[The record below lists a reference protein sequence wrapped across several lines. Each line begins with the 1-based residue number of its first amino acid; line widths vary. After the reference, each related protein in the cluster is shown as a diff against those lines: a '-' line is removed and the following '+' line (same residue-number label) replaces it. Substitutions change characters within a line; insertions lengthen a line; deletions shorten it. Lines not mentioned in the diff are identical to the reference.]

1 MVPLTLFIWD
11 RLPVNR
17 IENAPSKIGES
28 FSSNKLGKWA
38 EEKRN
43 VSRNRKLYS
52 TFTWPVAITAAM
64 AGTKE
69 IGFEVNLRVRVNSRR
84 NSPFSSPFFND
95 PFFGFGRE
103 ESLTVNLPNKEIE
116 IKPLPTTN
124 RPLNFS
130 GAIGKFNAISSI
142 DADQIEVGDPIRF
155 NFAIE
160 GKGNFAAIPAPV
172 IESNENFKVGPPAFF
187 YEGDEETK
195 FEGKQNFE
203 YIITP
208 LKAGNLSLPKVNFS
222 YFDPY
227 SEKYSTIFGDS
238 IEIIV
243 KPGEKWI
250 EQKEDFTENS
260 QKPVQERD
268 FLPKTNLFQTASDP
282 GVWVDSLITK
292 NLEMKPWFWGIQ
304 IVPLIGVISLAF
316 FGVKKRN
323 KIEEDFRL
331 KKNNLHRKL
340 NDSITHRDAVGFFRA
355 FKDLTRML
363 TKNFDKSI
371 NAFALS
377 NDELLSFFRK
387 HKVEEDL
394 IRDIEEMLN
403 LGESLEFAA
412 ESDQSSDFEKLN
424 SKVSAIFK
432 KLA

>member
-1 MVPLTLFIWD
+1 M
-11 RLPVNR
+11 
-17 IENAPSKIGES
+17 
-28 FSSNKLGKWA
+28 
-38 EEKRN
+38 
-43 VSRNRKLYS
+43 
-52 TFTWPVAITAAM
+52 
-64 AGTKE
+64 
-69 IGFEVNLRVRVNSRR
+69 
-84 NSPFSSPFFND
+84 
-95 PFFGFGRE
+95 
-103 ESLTVNLPNKEIE
+103 
-116 IKPLPTTN
+116 
-124 RPLNFS
+124 
-130 GAIGKFNAISSI
+130 
-142 DADQIEVGDPIRF
+142 
-155 NFAIE
+155 
-160 GKGNFAAIPAPV
+160 
-172 IESNENFKVGPPAFF
+172 
-187 YEGDEETK
+187 
-195 FEGKQNFE
+195 
-203 YIITP
+203 
-208 LKAGNLSLPKVNFS
+208 
-222 YFDPY
+222 
-227 SEKYSTIFGDS
+227 GDS

-260 QKPVQERD
+260 QKPVQEMD
-268 FLPKTNLFQTASDP
+268 LLPKTDLFQTASDP
-282 GVWVDSLITK
+282 GVWVDSLKTK

-340 NDSITHRDAVGFFRA
+340 NESVTHRDAVGFFRA

>member
-1 MVPLTLFIWD
+1 MSF
-11 RLPVNR
+11 NR
-17 IENAPSKIGES
+17 YEERGVSA
-28 FSSNKLGKWA
+28 NKQD
-38 EEKRN
+38 
-43 VSRNRKLYS
+43 VH
-52 TFTWPVAITAAM
+52 
-64 AGTKE
+64 
-69 IGFEVNLRVRVNSRR
+69 
-84 NSPFSSPFFND
+84 
-95 PFFGFGRE
+95 
-103 ESLTVNLPNKEIE
+103 
-116 IKPLPTTN
+116 
-124 RPLNFS
+124 
-130 GAIGKFNAISSI
+130 NAISSI

-172 IESNENFKVGPPAFF
+172 IETNENFKVGPPAFF

-227 SEKYSTIFGDS
+227 IEKYSTIFGDS

-243 KPGEKWI
+243 RPGEKWI

-268 FLPKTNLFQTASDP
+268 FLPKTDLFQTASDP

-292 NLEMKPWFWGIQ
+292 NLEMEPWFWGIQ

-340 NDSITHRDAVGFFRA
+340 NESVTHRDAVGFFRA

-363 TKNFDKSI
+363 TKNFDRSI

-424 SKVSAIFK
+424 SKASAIFK